1 MTCNL
6 LGFLGLGPWG
16 LEFWAGGVTGF
27 GLQEL
32 SEHRCPRPQVL
43 KQKGSQQRSWCV
55 HVSTAWLLLGRF
67 KRILGLGFASGL
79 RVKGFRVSG
88 ELWASIRLQGRG
100 PKKEFLQGLTINP
113 KGPSIS

>member
-1 MTCNL
+1 MQPF
-6 LGFLGLGPWG
+6 GFLGSGPWG
-16 LEFWAGGVTGF
+16 SELLGFWAGGLRGF

-43 KQKGSQQRSWCV
+43 KQKGSQQRSLCV

-67 KRILGLGFASGL
+67 KRILGLGFASGF

-100 PKKEFLQGLTINP
+100 PKGSSS
-113 KGPSIS
+113 KG